1 MARRIIDPEVRD
13 RVRLA
18 EAVRAAREAR
28 VPDQQIREVLLAEVT
43 PAAVFETF
51 EEPVPP
57 TPVPMGGG
65 LYDRQ
70 ASLGLESPSVILVGC
85 GGVGVWAALSLVLGG
100 VELITLF
107 DGDTLSEHNLN
118 RFPLP
123 QSKIGEMKSQALAEW
138 LRVLRPKAEI
148 MARGAFDPSYQGEI
162 VANWMVCA
170 TDSLKSRKICYNH
183 AMDNKMAYLEVGAD
197 GERWSLSPAPP
208 EFSTSLEEE
217 AGYQTVP
224 VHVGPCMMAGAAV
237 AYYVL
242 HGVEPAYSHFGNWDK
257 GPVLAYHKA
266 GGLLD
271 FEMITERA
279 EPTCSYACPY
289 CHRDVED
296 GIDVISLIKHLRED
310 KPTLGL
316 AEAKNEADR
325 LMREWGNGVSP
336 VDLGFSEANTVAI
349 EARLAVAAPTLDPE
363 FTNVDDEEPPL
374 LDEDIER
381 EHREVEENG

>member
-1 MARRIIDPEVRD
+1 MARGQRVNPEGHPNPV
-13 RVRLA
+13 
-18 EAVRAAREAR
+18 ETREA
-28 VPDQQIREVLLAEVT
+28 LLAEIR
-43 PAAVFETF
+43 PAAVFETV
-51 EEPVPP
+51 EEPVTP

-100 VELITLF
+100 VEVITLC

-138 LRVLRPKAEI
+138 LRVLRPKADI
-148 MARGAFDPSYQGEI
+148 MARGAFDPSYQGEM

-271 FEMITERA
+271 FEMITEKA
-279 EPTCSYACPY
+279 EPTYSHACPY

-296 GIDVISLIKHLRED
+296 GIDVISLIRHLRED
-310 KPTLGL
+310 KPEWGL
-316 AEAKNEADR
+316 LEAKNEADR
-325 LMREWGNGVSP
+325 LMREWFTPLN
-336 VDLGFSEANTVAI
+336 VAI
-349 EARLAVAAPTLDPE
+349 EANLAVAANPNDPWAE
-363 FTNVDDEEPPL
+363 FDARAAAGQDEPPL

-381 EHREVEENG
+381 ENIREHEDNG